1 MDLRVQTS
9 LLASVVCLALAASV
23 ALRSRKRRDQWLFAV
38 FGLNMSLW
46 YLTTFLSKLLTS
58 SVWDRA
64 NLAFGVLL
72 PLSTVEFFRTFMAE
86 GAKGTQRLQRA
97 SWVAAA
103 AILVA
108 TATPLYEH
116 IVVRTAVF
124 TYVVIF
130 VGSALTMLYLR
141 TQETTSRFEEGRRS
155 FLALVG
161 GLAAFFTLFEYLP
174 YLGVDLPPVGT
185 LLTLIF
191 LYMLSQSVVRHRL
204 IDLYEL
210 AGRLAVLTTLSFFL
224 AGILWVLVFFAG
236 GRYFLQAVV
245 ASLVVLVL
253 FDPVRSKVS
262 QKIAQLLFRERY
274 AFERVI
280 TSLRA
285 ELAHVLEGHEL
296 AHVLIEGLEQTRRV
310 THAGVYLADDAQH
323 GYDLAGHVGPAPLA
337 RIEIAP
343 ARPLLD
349 RLVEDDAVVLE
360 NLERQ
365 LEEHRASGA
374 DREAE
379 TLFEITQTLAAM
391 NASVCLA
398 IRAEDGSLYGVL
410 ALRDERMVD
419 AYSPEEVQLLIGLA
433 AQTATTIENSR
444 LYLRLKERDRLA
456 SLGEM
461 AAGLA
466 HEIRNP
472 LGAIKASA
480 QYLTEGQE
488 QEGEEF
494 LGIIVEEVDRLNRVV
509 SSFLDY
515 ARPSSGNPASVD
527 INAVVERTAQ
537 LLRPECQV
545 AEVTLEL
552 LLDDELPLV
561 RIDAE
566 QLRQIF
572 LNLVHNAI
580 QAFEGGGGIIRLK
593 TTTVTTRRV
602 RNVVISVEDN
612 GPGISAEVVP
622 HLFVPFVTTKDRGT
636 GLGLAISQRIANA
649 AGGRLQVRSQPGK
662 GATFLLTL
670 PVVQSTGE
678 SEAESATESPSESN
692 ASLAESIASSTPS
705 PDKPSTPPTSTP
717 STVTTSR

>member
-9 LLASVVCLALAASV
+9 LFASLVCLALAASV

-46 YLTTFLSKLLTS
+46 YLTTFLAKVLSS
-58 SVWDRA
+58 SVWARA

-130 VGSALTMLYLR
+130 VGAALTMLYLR

-161 GLAAFFTLFEYLP
+161 GLAAFFTLFEYPP
-174 YLGVDLPPVGT
+174 YLGVHLPPVGT

-349 RLVEDDAVVLE
+349 RLVDDDSVVLE

-365 LEEHRASGA
+365 LEEHRAAGE

-410 ALRDERMVD
+410 ALRDERMRD
-419 AYSPEEVQLLIGLA
+419 AYSPEEIQLLIGLA

-545 AEVTLEL
+545 AEVV
-552 LLDDELPLV
+552 LDLALDEELPLV

-566 QLRQIF
+566 QLRQVL

-580 QAFEGGGGIIRLK
+580 QAFEGGEGTIRLK

-602 RNVVISVEDN
+602 QNVVISVEDN

-670 PVVQSTGE
+670 PVVQS
-678 SEAESATESPSESN
+678 ASESD
-692 ASLAESIASSTPS
+692 AALEPAVESGDAESIASSTSS
-705 PDKPSTPPTSTP
+705 PDKPSAPPASTP
-717 STVTTSR
+717 RTVTTRR